1 VVRPRRR
8 WPRRILI
15 AANTIVFLLIV
26 AVATAYGYVRYEI
39 GSVKTA
45 SGPHLT
51 PENETV
57 GGGKVKST
65 VGDANGLKPENIL
78 LIGNQTRQGLT
89 AQQQL
94 QYGTSIGSGSLADI
108 MMILHLDPAQG
119 TASILSIPRDLFSP
133 MPANSDVGSYQKLDA
148 ALNNG
153 ADGPDNLV
161 NAIQEDLGIP
171 INHFIELNFNG
182 FINSVNA
189 LGGID
194 VYFPD
199 PVFDDESQLYIG
211 SPGCHHLNGVE
222 ALALVRARHLQYEP
236 KGTNEPEYDWPYD
249 PESDLAR
256 IVRTHTFMKI
266 VAQTA
271 KAKGLTDPL
280 LAANF
285 ISAIL
290 AQITVDPGL
299 KGQML
304 SLVVQYRDLDVSGVP
319 ESTLPT
325 APVNDYYY
333 DGYGVGD
340 VLFPV
345 QPADNNAIKKWD
357 SQALPAPVAPK
368 AVGVVSITGS
378 YQAALDAGH
387 SLATDGLK
395 VTSES
400 AGTVPADTSE
410 TLVMYHP
417 GQVALALDVMKYLSG
432 AVMMQVT
439 PSIVPGTVQVDLG
452 STVNVTTTH
461 PHPATPASTTPT
473 SSASAPASSPTNQA
487 AHSPTTAPK
496 HSVVTTTVPTP
507 GGLTPSAAADQ
518 QEPWDPRA
526 C

>member
-1 VVRPRRR
+1 MKPRRR

-15 AANTIVFLLIV
+15 TANAVVLLLIV

-39 GSVKTA
+39 GNVKTV
-45 SGPHLT
+45 SGRHLT
-51 PENETV
+51 PEGHTV
-57 GGGKVKST
+57 GGAKVKGVT
-65 VGDANGLKPENIL
+65 PVVNGLKPENIL

-89 AQQQL
+89 PQQQL
-94 QYGTSIGSGSLADI
+94 QYGSSIGSGSLADI
-108 MMILHLDPAQG
+108 MMILHLDPATR

-133 MPANSDVGSYQKLDA
+133 MPANSDVGSYQKMDA

-189 LGGID
+189 LGGIN

-199 PVFDDESQLYIG
+199 PVFDLESQLYVAT
-211 SPGCHHLNGVE
+211 PGCHHLNGVE

-236 KGTNEPEYDWPYD
+236 PGMKAPEYDWPYD

-256 IVRTHTFMKI
+256 ITRTHTFMKI

-271 KAKGLTDPL
+271 KAKGLTDPI

-299 KGQML
+299 KSQML
-304 SLVVQYRDLDVSGVP
+304 SLVVQYRNLDVSGVN
-319 ESTLPT
+319 ETTLQT
-325 APVNDYYY
+325 SPVNDYYY
-333 DGYGVGD
+333 NGYGIGD

-345 QPADNNAIKKWD
+345 QPADNNTIKAWD
-357 SQALPAPVAPK
+357 SQALPPPAAPK

-387 SLATDGLK
+387 SLVTDGLK
-395 VTSES
+395 VTDES
-400 AGTVPADTSE
+400 AGAVPADTSE
-410 TLVMYHP
+410 TLVLYHP
-417 GQVALALDVMKYLSG
+417 GQVAQALDVMKYLSG
-432 AVMMQVT
+432 AVMMQST

-461 PHPATPASTTPT
+461 PHTITSATAPSSTAPKPGSAATTPA
-473 SSASAPASSPTNQA
+473 
-487 AHSPTTAPK
+487 K

-507 GGLTPSAAADQ
+507 DGVPATDQ

>member
-1 VVRPRRR
+1 MVIHVKTVPKHRVQSSADAPVPPSEEPSKVVVRPRRR

-15 AANTIVFLLIV
+15 AANGIVFLLIV
-26 AVATAYGYVRYEI
+26 AVATSYGYVRHEI
-39 GSVKTA
+39 GSVKTL

-89 AQQQL
+89 PQQQV

-119 TASILSIPRDLFSP
+119 TASILSVPRDLFSP
-133 MPANSDVGSYQKLDA
+133 MPANSAVGSYQKMDA

-161 NAIQEDLGIP
+161 NAIQQDLGIP

-189 LGGID
+189 LGGIN

-199 PVFDDESQLYIG
+199 PVFDDQSQLYIG
-211 SPGCHHLNGVE
+211 TPGCHHLNGVE

-236 KGTNEPEYDWPYD
+236 KGTKEPEYDWPYD

-256 IVRTHTFMKI
+256 IARTHTFMKI

-271 KAKGLTDPL
+271 KAKGLTDPI

-325 APVNDYYY
+325 
-333 DGYGVGD
+333 
-340 VLFPV
+340 
-345 QPADNNAIKKWD
+345 
-357 SQALPAPVAPK
+357 VAGK
-368 AVGVVSITGS
+368 RLLLQRLRCRGRV
-378 YQAALDAGH
+378 
-387 SLATDGLK
+387 
-395 VTSES
+395 
-400 AGTVPADTSE
+400 
-410 TLVMYHP
+410 
-417 GQVALALDVMKYLSG
+417 
-432 AVMMQVT
+432 
-439 PSIVPGTVQVDLG
+439 VPGTAG
-452 STVNVTTTH
+452 
-461 PHPATPASTTPT
+461 
-473 SSASAPASSPTNQA
+473 
-487 AHSPTTAPK
+487 
-496 HSVVTTTVPTP
+496 
-507 GGLTPSAAADQ
+507 
-518 QEPWDPRA
+518 R
-526 C
+526 